1 MQKLLGDTRKRIN
14 FAFNSKHKVNKEVR
28 HLADNEFNIRRCLDD
43 LLENNYLSQEDYN
56 FMRPCGSK
64 LGGLYRLCKVHK
76 NLMNPNSPT

>member
-1 MQKLLGDTRKRIN
+1 MHH
-14 FAFNSKHKVNKEVR
+14 FAFNPKRKVNKEVR

-64 LGGLYRLCKVHK
+64 LGVLYRLCKVHK